1 MKEETGKGSKDEMS
15 AHNDLDSKN
24 DAAKVNGK
32 TRQKKQELDATESEL
47 GNTDI
52 QVEQLEVM
60 SAENFDWKRDTPS
73 NSEKFDWK

>member
-1 MKEETGKGSKDEMS
+1 MYT
-15 AHNDLDSKN
+15 HYDLDSKN

-52 QVEQLEVM
+52 QVEQLKVM
-60 SAENFDWKRDTPS
+60 RNEAVRRYNGVFGQEDGSRN
-73 NSEKFDWK
+73 